1 MQVDAGASNNI
12 GFLGTFSF
20 EWSKAARSLKISK
33 KGRRQLHQDAV
44 RNDASGVG
52 CGRKINWS
60 QMAPVEVPAEFNTGG
75 PPVTVDDIKLVHPR
89 STYQVIVESLDYLMS
104 TFRNSFQASARRS

>member
-60 QMAPVEVPAEFNTGG
+60 QMAPVEVPTEFNTGG
-75 PPVTVDDIKLVHPR
+75 PPVTVDDIKLVPR
-89 STYQVIVESLDYLMS
+89 SAYQIIVESLDYLMS
-104 TFRNSFQASARRS
+104 TFRNSFQTSARRS